1 MFKMLMNKFLYRWDG
16 LISHNVEFL
25 SLKRIFNF
33 YLLVFNPMRF
43 IPPHPNLSRLL
54 ECLHRTF
61 LNIIQ
66 FPSAVIPKNVQKFA
80 QCS

>member
-25 SLKRIFNF
+25 SFKHIFNF

-43 IPPHPNLSRLL
+43 IPPTQIYFVS
-54 ECLHRTF
+54 
-61 LNIIQ
+61 LNVCIVL
-66 FPSAVIPKNVQKFA
+66 F
-80 QCS
+80 